1 MVAVAYILQIVLM
14 VGIPVALWLTVRCRW
29 ATSWRLIGCGVL
41 TFVASQ
47 LVHLPLASAFGAL
60 VRLPGFPLP
69 SGSARVVLNAIVL
82 GLLAGTCEQGANYV
96 ALRRWVP
103 RARGF
108 RDAIG
113 FGAGHGGGESVILGL
128 VASAT
133 LVFMVLRRGA
143 DGAGVPAG
151 NSEQLAEAVTAY
163 WSVPP
168 WLPILGGIERA
179 SAILV
184 HLATTALVM
193 LSFARN
199 ALWPLVTAILWHALV
214 DGTAVYAVAR
224 SGVVAAE
231 GIVFAFGVASLIIL
245 RWARRG
251 LED

>member
-1 MVAVAYILQIVLM
+1 M
-14 VGIPVALWLTVRCRW
+14 
-29 ATSWRLIGCGVL
+29 
-41 TFVASQ
+41 
-47 LVHLPLASAFGAL
+47 
-60 VRLPGFPLP
+60 RLPGFPNP
-69 SGSARVVLNAIVL
+69 SGSARVVLNAIAL

-96 ALRRWVP
+96 ALRWWLP

-108 RDAIG
+108 RDGIG

-128 VASAT
+128 VAAAT

-143 DGAGVPAG
+143 DGGLAGVPAG
-151 NSEQLAEAVTAY
+151 NSEQLVKAVTAY

-199 ALWPLVTAILWHALV
+199 ALWPLITAILWHALV

-224 SGVVAAE
+224 SGVVVAE
-231 GIVFAFGVASLIIL
+231 GIVFAFGVASLIII
-245 RWARRG
+245 RWVRRG